1 MSQKLDNLLDCPMYH
16 IADRKALLQRVYD
29 ALIADP
35 DAVLD
40 FRGGH
45 RYTAEEIENW
55 QARQSVAD
63 ILATF

>member
-1 MSQKLDNLLDCPMYH
+1 MSHQIGNLLDCPMYH
-16 IADRKALLQRVYD
+16 IADRKAILQRVYES
-29 ALIADP
+29 LIADP

-45 RYTAEEIENW
+45 RYTTDEIANW